1 MPGQASTI
9 ANPDHP
15 EHPPLKH
22 NKWGWVI
29 YRCTYDDDEA
39 WARFKQIINQR
50 SRKTIAESDTPDAAD
65 SLE

>member
-29 YRCTYDDDEA
+29 YRSTYNDDEA
-39 WARFKQIINQR
+39 
-50 SRKTIAESDTPDAAD
+50 
-65 SLE
+65 